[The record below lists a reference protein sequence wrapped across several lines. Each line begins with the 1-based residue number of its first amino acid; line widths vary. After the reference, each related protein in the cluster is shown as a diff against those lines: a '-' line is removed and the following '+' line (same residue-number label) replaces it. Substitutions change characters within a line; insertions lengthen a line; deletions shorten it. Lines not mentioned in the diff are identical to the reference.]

1 MTRGDAWRSER
12 TREVSVVVFLFLRVR
27 VVTSQ
32 KASTPPRRAAPYRRT
47 VSATAA
53 PPPRGPSGSSTA
65 SPAQE
70 PPARAPVPSRSA
82 PGRPC
87 VRRGKREG
95 VSFLVRVEFA
105 TALGQASQW
114 RYFSF
119 DRAGRTSCS
128 CPCTPRSRPIA
139 PRTCRVRRSG
149 STASSG
155 TPGLQGIR
163 GEQSES
169 QPTASVRVLA

>member
-1 MTRGDAWRSER
+1 MTRGDAWRSECR
-12 TREVSVVVFLFLRVR
+12 REVSVVVFLFLRVR

-95 VSFLVRVEFA
+95 VSFLVRVE
-105 TALGQASQW
+105 LRPHS
-114 RYFSF
+114 
-119 DRAGRTSCS
+119 DK
-128 CPCTPRSRPIA
+128 PRSGDISPSIEPDVPLAPVHARPDRGPSPVA
-139 PRTCRVRRSG
+139 RVEFAVAVVPRHLERRG
-149 STASSG
+149 
-155 TPGLQGIR
+155 
-163 GEQSES
+163 
-169 QPTASVRVLA
+169 